1 MNTNNKQNRNDGS
14 LKRESRTYTDYNIFA
29 GNIRLVLEGK
39 PPVVMD
45 RDRAIA
51 MAKERGM
58 NLVQIAYNRN
68 DNPRSV
74 CKIMDY
80 SKFKYEQKKK
90 DKEARKKQREALSE
104 IKEIKFSI
112 RIDDGDK
119 DVKISKIRE
128 ILSEGD
134 KVRITIWLLRR
145 EMGKRELAKNVMKS
159 ILDEF
164 TGFAELDQNP
174 SFVGNTLS
182 CTIRRKNQCQ
192 GE

>member
-14 LKRESRTYTDYNIFA
+14 HKREPRTYTDYSIFA
-29 GNIRLVLEGK
+29 GNVRLVLEGK
-39 PPVVMD
+39 PPIVID
-45 RDRAIA
+45 RDKAIT
-51 MAKERGM
+51 MARERGM
-58 NLVQIAYNRN
+58 NLVQIAYNKDN
-68 DNPRSV
+68 NPRSV

-80 SKFKYEQKKK
+80 SRFKYEQKKK
-90 DKEARKKQREALSE
+90 DKEARRRQREALSE

-119 DVKISKIRE
+119 DVKIAKIRE

-134 KVRITIWLLRR
+134 KVKITIRLLRR
-145 EMGKRELAKNVMKS
+145 EMEKREFAKNVMRS

-164 TGFAELDQNP
+164 TGFAELDQMP

-182 CTIRRKNQCQ
+182 CTIRRRN
-192 GE
+192 